1 MDMKMNAREV
11 DKLVEEHL
19 KMYPYIS
26 KERVGELT
34 LDQRIAICISELLDI
49 LPEKE
54 VTFIN
59 FRYIKG
65 WTIVKV
71 AQEMNYSQQMIYVIR
86 KKVLMKIYLGISHLL
101 YNKENELLSIDNVRW
116 NHVWHR
122 EY

>member
-1 MDMKMNAREV
+1 MDMKTNAREV

-34 LDQRIAICISELLDI
+34 IDQRIAICIDELLSI

-59 FRYIKG
+59 FRYING

-101 YNKENELLSIDNVRW
+101 HNE
-116 NHVWHR
+116 
-122 EY
+122 EKCKMKQC

>member
-1 MDMKMNAREV
+1 MKTNAREV

-34 LDQRIAICISELLDI
+34 IDQRIAIYIDELLSI

-54 VTFIN
+54 DAFIN
-59 FRYIKG
+59 YRYING

-101 YNKENELLSIDNVRW
+101 HNEEKCEMKEC
-116 NHVWHR
+116 
-122 EY
+122 

>member
-1 MDMKMNAREV
+1 MNLRTQGPGIRAKQRLNKKGKYIGQGKLDMKTNAREV

-34 LDQRIAICISELLDI
+34 IDQRIAIYIDELLSI

-54 VTFIN
+54 DAFIN
-59 FRYIKG
+59 YRYING

-86 KKVLMKIYLGISHLL
+86 KKC
-101 YNKENELLSIDNVRW
+101 
-116 NHVWHR
+116 
-122 EY
+122 